1 MIFLRRILLGPARQ
15 WLRVLVALFVSVV
28 LPYSSTRCLA
38 DAATNCPITDA
49 AQRTSRSVAHQA
61 MRADVHVGH
70 QHHGEQHDSATTPHS
85 EHRTC
90 CDLTGKDRLAH
101 DSTPPSTAPVSIVVA
116 TVYDRESWHRVAD
129 LDRRADLVASA
140 HAPPRYLRFATLLI

>member
-1 MIFLRRILLGPARQ
+1 MSFLRRILLSPARQ

-38 DAATNCPITDA
+38 DAATICPITDA
-49 AQRTSRSVAHQA
+49 AQRTSRSVAHEA
-61 MRADVHVGH
+61 ARADVHIGH
-70 QHHGEQHDSATTPHS
+70 EHHGEEHDRATTHHS

-90 CDLTGKDRLAH
+90 CDLTGTDRFAH
-101 DSTPPSTAPVSIVVA
+101 DSTPPSVAPVSTVVA
-116 TVYDRESWHRVAD
+116 TVYDRELWHGVAD
-129 LDRRADLVASA
+129 LCRSADLVASA

>member
-1 MIFLRRILLGPARQ
+1 MICWRRIFLSPARQ

-38 DAATNCPITDA
+38 DAATICPTTDA
-49 AQRTSRSVAHQA
+49 AQRTSRSLAHEA
-61 MRADVHVGH
+61 TREDVHIGH
-70 QHHGEQHDSATTPHS
+70 EHHGEEHDPATTHHS

-90 CDLTGKDRLAH
+90 CDLTGNSRFAH
-101 DSTPPSTAPVSIVVA
+101 DSTPPPAAPVSIVVA
-116 TVYDRESWHRVAD
+116 TVSDRQSWHRVAD
-129 LDRRADLVASA
+129 LDRSADLAAFA